1 MSAVRQNQPV
11 AKSGIDTIAL
21 VNELGPRFA
30 ARAAEHDAS
39 DAFVAENYAELKGR
53 GAFAAGIPEELGGG
67 GASYP
72 ELCAML
78 GALARY
84 CSSTALALSM
94 HTHLVASVVW
104 RWRRDPQAVEGLLR
118 RIVNERLVLISTGA
132 SDWLNGSG
140 RAERVDGGWRVNA
153 RKIFGSGVPAGDFLI
168 TGAVCDDPETGAT
181 VLQFPLSLKA
191 NGVRIL
197 DTWYVMGMRATGS
210 HDVAIEDAFVPD
222 TAISGRRP
230 QGKWHLLM
238 HVAATNAFP
247 IVYSVYLG
255 ISEAARD
262 LAIQRTRERGRSD
275 ADVCYLV
282 GEMENEL
289 ATARLAHAD
298 MVKTAATAE
307 PGAETTN
314 RIMIGRTLVGRAA
327 IRTVEKAMEV
337 VSGAAL
343 YRNIGLERLFRD
355 VQGARYHP
363 LQEKAQHR
371 YAGRMALGLDID
383 G

>member
-1 MSAVRQNQPV
+1 
-11 AKSGIDTIAL
+11 
-21 VNELGPRFA
+21 
-30 ARAAEHDAS
+30 
-39 DAFVAENYAELKGR
+39 
-53 GAFAAGIPEELGGG
+53 
-67 GASYP
+67 
-72 ELCAML
+72 
-78 GALARY
+78 
-84 CSSTALALSM
+84 
-94 HTHLVASVVW
+94 
-104 RWRRDPQAVEGLLR
+104 
-118 RIVNERLVLISTGA
+118 
-132 SDWLNGSG
+132 
-140 RAERVDGGWRVNA
+140 
-153 RKIFGSGVPAGDFLI
+153 
-168 TGAVCDDPETGAT
+168 
-181 VLQFPLSLKA
+181 
-191 NGVRIL
+191 
-197 DTWYVMGMRATGS
+197 
-210 HDVAIEDAFVPD
+210 
-222 TAISGRRP
+222 
-230 QGKWHLLM
+230 M